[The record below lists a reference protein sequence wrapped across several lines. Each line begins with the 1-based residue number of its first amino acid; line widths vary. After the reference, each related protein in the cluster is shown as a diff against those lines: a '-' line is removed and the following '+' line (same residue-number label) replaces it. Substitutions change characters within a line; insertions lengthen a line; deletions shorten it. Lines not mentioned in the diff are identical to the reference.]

1 MELKNIKTKQELE
14 EFANELIGEGK
25 ECEKNLFTALY
36 LFLKDFVVESE
47 LDLEHM
53 LSLTLATKLPRGM
66 RNPSSDVDKIF
77 EQIAVVSSTATCLVY
92 YNAFKLYPEG
102 VQNQAAGNLA
112 YKICGQLS
120 AWPNNP
126 HDSSSPFNN
135 NKEQSVDSW
144 MEKNKND
151 TQKINT
157 IKSEKDKNDL
167 FIFD

>member
-77 EQIAVVSSTATCLVY
+77 EQISIVSSTASCLVY

-112 YKICGQLS
+112 YKICSQLS

-126 HDSSSPFNN
+126 HDSSSPFNLDD
-135 NKEQSVDSW
+135 K
-144 MEKNKND
+144 
-151 TQKINT
+151 
-157 IKSEKDKNDL
+157 KSPTSASCTRKW
-167 FIFD
+167 

>member
-66 RNPSSDVDKIF
+66 RNDP
-77 EQIAVVSSTATCLVY
+77 
-92 YNAFKLYPEG
+92 YPVRPESWYG
-102 VQNQAAGNLA
+102 EKENRCCADCNYTIVIPVRFRCGRHAQQHVARLREMD
-112 YKICGQLS
+112 YKELS
-120 AWPNNP
+120 AFVADMGIRFPIINP
-126 HDSSSPFNN
+126 RMLTYVPTTCKSSVAKAIS
-135 NKEQSVDSW
+135 
-144 MEKNKND
+144 
-151 TQKINT
+151 
-157 IKSEKDKNDL
+157 L
-167 FIFD
+167 